1 MPLAWPLIPS
11 PCLSHANL
19 PPEFNRVV
27 AAFPLPG
34 QVLSA
39 TPYGNGHINETFV
52 TVVDVGFGTR
62 RYIFQKINHRIFKQV
77 PELMANVTR
86 VTAHLRTRQ
95 PRGLA
100 LVPAR
105 DGRDYY
111 FVNGGWWRVYDF
123 IEGAHSVEQ
132 ITKVPQAREAA
143 RAFGEFQAL
152 LADLP
157 GARLHD
163 TIPNFHHTRSRFEAL
178 RRAAQA
184 DRFQRAAEAQP
195 ELAFAFAR
203 EADADVLLDLLA
215 RGEVAERVTHN
226 DTKINNLM
234 FDNATGRA
242 VAVID
247 LDTVMPGLALYDFG
261 DMVRTAASSTAEDDP
276 EPARMKVVL
285 PYFRALVAGYLESAG
300 DVLNA
305 AERAHLAFSGKLIAY
320 EIGLRFLTDHL
331 EGDVYFRIKR
341 PRHNLERARTQFAL
355 VRSIEENLKE
365 MNRIVAEVEKT
376 GK

>member
-1 MPLAWPLIPS
+1 M
-11 PCLSHANL
+11 SHTPP
-19 PPEFNRVV
+19 PPEFKRVI

-39 TPYGNGHINETFV
+39 TPYGNGHINDTFV
-52 TVVDVGFGTR
+52 AVVDVGRGTR
-62 RYIFQKINHRIFKQV
+62 RFIFQRINHGIFKRV
-77 PELMANVTR
+77 PELMDNITR
-86 VTAHLRTRQ
+86 VTQHLRLRQ

-105 DGRDYY
+105 DGRDFQ
-111 FVNGGWWRVYDF
+111 FVGGGWWRVYDF
-123 IEGAHSVEQ
+123 IEGAHSIET
-132 ITKVPQAREAA
+132 ISKVAQAREAA
-143 RAFGEFQAL
+143 RAFGEFSAQ

-163 TIPNFHHTRSRFEAL
+163 TIPSFHHTRSRFEAL
-178 RRAAQA
+178 RRAVEADQA
-184 DRFQRAAEAQP
+184 KRAAEVRT
-195 ELAFAFAR
+195 EIEFAFAR
-203 EADADVLLDLLA
+203 EADTDVLLDLLA
-215 RGEVAERVTHN
+215 RGEIAERVTHN

-234 FDNATGRA
+234 FDHITGRA
-242 VAVID
+242 VAVLD

-261 DMVRTAASSTAEDDP
+261 DMVRTAASSTTEDDP

-305 AERAHLAFSGKLIAY
+305 TERAHLAFAGKLIAF
-320 EIGLRFLTDHL
+320 ETGLRFLTDFL
-331 EGDVYFRIKR
+331 QGDVYFRIKR
-341 PRHNLERARTQFAL
+341 PRHNLERCRTQFAL
-355 VRSIEENLKE
+355 VKSVEENLRE
-365 MNRIVAEVEKT
+365 MNRIVAEVEKS